1 MSTECN
7 KDESR
12 DIGTAVAC
20 LFTNVFFQ
28 PPYCEKKVVM

>member
-1 MSTECN
+1 MSTEYN

-12 DIGTAVAC
+12 DIGAAVVC

-28 PPYCEKKVVM
+28 REKKVVM